1 MEKKYVKPDVYV
13 ERFELSQA
21 VALSCGWTSDSTL
34 GSPTHADIDV
44 CGWNMEDGL
53 VVFVS
58 NPTCAILMSPE
69 TTINGGCY
77 NNHTTGQAI
86 FAS

>member
-13 ERFELSQA
+13 ERFELSQT
-21 VALSCGWTSDSTL
+21 VAKSCGWTSDSTI

-44 CGWNMEDGL
+44 CGWNMEDGI
-53 VVFVS
+53 VVFVTS
-58 NPTCAILMSPE
+58 PTCAITMPVDTE
-69 TTINGGCY
+69 INGSCY
-77 NNHTTGQAI
+77 NNPVGGQSI